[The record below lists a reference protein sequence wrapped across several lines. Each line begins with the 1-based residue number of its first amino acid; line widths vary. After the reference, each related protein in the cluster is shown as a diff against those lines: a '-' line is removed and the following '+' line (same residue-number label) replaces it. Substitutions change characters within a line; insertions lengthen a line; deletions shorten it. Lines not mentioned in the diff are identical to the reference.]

1 MAKSVIAIAPDKV
14 VYICNALR
22 ETDAM
27 EVVGL
32 ACACGLL
39 FPSLYLLLSFNV
51 KAGMLRDQLWLNE
64 RGMSCCLL
72 LWSDNELL
80 SPYMVRQFS
89 PVS

>member
-39 FPSLYLLLSFNV
+39 FPNLYL
-51 KAGMLRDQLWLNE
+51 QL
-64 RGMSCCLL
+64 CLTL
-72 LWSDNELL
+72 K
-80 SPYMVRQFS
+80 QGC
-89 PVS
+89 